1 MKMLLKEVTS
11 TFLGRSAGSPIRPVE
26 RDAPIQPSDRWVD
39 TQGKKSTVKTFVF
52 DMPEKRDRFIQAL
65 MSYEYEKRH
74 HATVTFDERNV
85 KVRLA
90 TRNIDQV
97 TELDRE
103 YASYLDKLYKDI
115 NHASSF

>member
-1 MKMLLKEVTS
+1 MRMLLKEVTQ
-11 TFLGRSAGSPIRPVE
+11 TFLGRSANSPIRPLE
-26 RDAPIQPSDRWVD
+26 RDVPIAPTDRWID

-52 DMPEKRDRFIQAL
+52 DSQDKRDRFIHGLLA
-65 MSYEYEKRH
+65 YEHEKQH

-90 TRNIDQV
+90 TRTIDQV

-115 NHASSF
+115 DYAPNF